1 MLEWLKLE
9 NVGPAPKFELD
20 FAPRVNLI
28 TGDNGLGKSFLLDV
42 AWSAL
47 TRTWLGNLNPKVSSG
62 QQPFPLAVG
71 DSIPSIAYKIVG
83 SQGLASK
90 SSEQKRTF
98 SFSDQNWTL
107 QATSPDETQTT
118 QALLLYSCPD
128 SEYGVYDV
136 QRGNY
141 AFSSREVWDGR
152 MQVFSV
158 WDRGEPDMKISCNGL
173 IRDWATW
180 QLENGDSFK
189 QLKAALK
196 VLSPDEYET
205 LEPGKLTRVSL
216 DDARDIPT
224 LKMPYGQEVPI
235 IYASAGI
242 RRVVSLAYLMVWAW
256 QEHLRAAKLTRREP
270 TRDMVILID
279 ELEEHLHPRWQRV
292 ILPALLEVAKTIM
305 SSSDVRVQIIAAT
318 HSPFVM
324 ASLEPLFDAEQDAWF
339 DLNLVNGEVTL
350 EKMPWRKHGDA
361 NAWLKSEAF
370 DMASTYSVEASRAM
384 ERASAVARAA
394 RVSKKRFLEVDA
406 ELRRYLSDT
415 DPFWIRWRFLGE
427 KKGWL

>member
-42 AWSAL
+42 AWWAL
-47 TRTWLGNLNPKVSSG
+47 TGFWSNEITPNANVTTGQPSIEWQSSSIAFGKSG
-62 QQPFPLAVG
+62 QPSVRQNRATFGFETQKWRG
-71 DSIPSIAYKIVG
+71 DPTLFRELDFLIVQSKVDGAFSIYDSQRTVAFNHAAYIFGAQSVWGGLEQNNKIV
-83 SQGLASK
+83 
-90 SSEQKRTF
+90 
-98 SFSDQNWTL
+98 
-107 QATSPDETQTT
+107 
-118 QALLLYSCPD
+118 
-128 SEYGVYDV
+128 
-136 QRGNY
+136 
-141 AFSSREVWDGR
+141 
-152 MQVFSV
+152 
-158 WDRGEPDMKISCNGL
+158 CNGL

-180 QLENGDSFK
+180 QLENGEAFK

-196 VLSPDEYET
+196 VLSPDAQEI

-235 IYASAGI
+235 VHASAGI
-242 RRVVSLAYLMVWAW
+242 RRVVALAYLMIWAW
-256 QEHLRAAKLTRREP
+256 QEHLRAARLKRSQP
-270 TRDMVILID
+270 TKQMVILID

-292 ILPALLEVAKTIM
+292 ILPALLAVAKTIM
-305 SSSDVRVQIIAAT
+305 AGSDVRVQIIAAT
-318 HSPFVM
+318 HSPMVM
-324 ASLEPLFDAEQDAWF
+324 ASLEPLFDPKQDAWF
-339 DLNLVNGEVTL
+339 NLDLVDGAVML
-350 EKMPWRKHGDA
+350 EKMAWRKHGDA

-370 DMASTYSVEASRAM
+370 DMASTYSIEASRAM
-384 ERASAVARAA
+384 EQASAVSRAA
-394 RVSKKRFLEVDA
+394 RVSKKRFLEVDT